1 MTNNNSK
8 ICFLFPGQGAQYKGM
23 GKDMFDKSP
32 AVRELFVKASDLTGI
47 DVPNLLFEADE
58 EELKKTENTQ
68 VAITAVNLASWK
80 LLLESG
86 LTPAMAAGFS
96 LGEFSALVAA
106 EVITEETVF
115 PMVKERGIIMA
126 RVADKLS
133 AGDNGPGMAAVMGLE
148 PEKVQE
154 LCEASG
160 LELYAANFN
169 SAVQTVVAG
178 TWEALSQGKDF
189 FSKNG
194 AKRWIPLKVSGPFH
208 SPLLQEAREDFS
220 SVVEAAVFGDP
231 TISLISNVSGK
242 VVENAAEAKKLC
254 IEQVTSPVRW
264 TTEEA
269 TVKALEA
276 SACIEA
282 GPGKVLGG
290 LWNKTGYDIP
300 CYPAGTIEEI
310 STAVSEL

>member
-1 MTNNNSK
+1 MANNNSK

-23 GKDMFDKSP
+23 GKDMYDKSP
-32 AVRELFVKASDLTGI
+32 AVQELFTKASDLTGI

-68 VAITAVNLASWK
+68 VAITAVNLAAWK
-80 LLLESG
+80 LLQEAGIS
-86 LTPAMAAGFS
+86 PALAAGFS

-106 EVITEETVF
+106 GVISEETVF
-115 PMVKERGIIMA
+115 PMVKERGLIMA
-126 RVADKLS
+126 KVADKLS
-133 AGDNGPGMAAVMGLE
+133 AGGNGPGMAAVMGLE

-169 SAVQTVVAG
+169 SSVQTVVAG
-178 TWEALSQGKDF
+178 TFDALTRGKEY
-189 FSKNG
+189 FSENG

-208 SPLLQEAREDFS
+208 SPLLKEAREEFS
-220 SVVEAAVFGDP
+220 SIVDAADFADP
-231 TISLISNVSGK
+231 LISLISNVSGK
-242 VVENAAEAKKLC
+242 AVKNGEEAKKLC

-264 TTEEA
+264 TTEEE
-269 TVKALEA
+269 TVLSLGA

-282 GPGKVLGG
+282 GPGKVLTG
-290 LWNKTGYDIP
+290 LWKKTDYTIP

-310 STAVSEL
+310 NAAAAEL